1 VAADRSKKSNPFD
14 PQALLEAQRRN
25 FAAFTNAGQIVADG
39 MRTYAERQIG
49 MVQEAMSNLWSE
61 LQSSAQKPQA
71 PSTPVDQL
79 DRMRAAFERVMAQV
93 QELGNLLLK
102 VQSDA
107 MAVLNECAAKNLEAI
122 GASAPELADLQRRA
136 QEAFEAA
143 TRQTTSVIEEMRRRM
158 ASLEEETRK
167 ATVAS
172 PAAASAATA
181 PTVAAAAASRPAP
194 APPPTAERRA
204 PEPPPAPAPVAEA
217 KPSEPKP
224 KPAEPKAAEAKP
236 AAEKPARKPPAA
248 KAAPARGRRAGA
260 KKED

>member
-1 VAADRSKKSNPFD
+1 MAADRSKKPNPFD

-71 PSTPVDQL
+71 PAAPVEQL

-102 VQSDA
+102 VQSEA

-136 QEAFEAA
+136 KEAFEAA
-143 TRQTTSVIEEMRRRM
+143 TRQTAAVIEEMRRRM

-167 ATVAS
+167 AAS
-172 PAAASAATA
+172 QPAMATPTAASAATA
-181 PTVAAAAASRPAP
+181 PSAAAAAAAKPEA
-194 APPPTAERRA
+194 APPAKPVERK
-204 PEPPPAPAPVAEA
+204 AEA
-217 KPSEPKP
+217 PKPTEKAEAP
-224 KPAEPKAAEAKP
+224 KPAEPKP
-236 AAEKPARKPPAA
+236 AAKKAPAA
-248 KAAPARGRRAGA
+248 KADTPARGRRSAAA
-260 KKED
+260 KKEG